1 MLGPVFGMKER
12 GMVMWRL
19 DDISVFVTVVAQG
32 SFVQAAEQ
40 LHMPTSTVSRRI
52 SELEA
57 ALEIKL
63 IERTSRKL
71 RVTERGRQLY
81 EQCLPLVK
89 SMQYQVD
96 TLTRNRD
103 QLTGKITVT
112 APTYLASAILSPWLC
127 QFLAEH
133 QDIELDLKLSN
144 QLEDLIDE
152 GIDLAIRVGPLRDS
166 QFVAQYLFTARY
178 GLYASQGYLQNH
190 EPIHR
195 PEDLRNHDVWVM
207 AHQKGMLTLV
217 DVDGRE
223 QIVNTTTRM
232 KYTDIDMARQVAV
245 NGLSIVCLPHEN
257 SRVPQDDD
265 GLVRVLEQYEIMPTR
280 DVYVVY
286 PSRKHLS
293 ARTRLLIDFLKDVVT
308 KVQ

>member
-1 MLGPVFGMKER
+1 
-12 GMVMWRL
+12 MWRL

-40 LHMPTSTVSRRI
+40 LDMPTSTVSRRI
-52 SELEA
+52 SELET

-71 RVTERGRQLY
+71 RVTERGQLLY

-89 SMQYQVD
+89 NMRYQVD

-112 APTYLASAILSPWLC
+112 APIYLASAILSPWLC
-127 QFLAEH
+127 QFLFEH
-133 QDIELDLKLSN
+133 PDIELDLKLSN
-144 QLEDLIDE
+144 RLEDLLDE

-178 GLYASQGYLQNH
+178 GLYASQAYLQSH

-207 AHQKGMLTLV
+207 AHQKDMLTLV
-217 DVDGRE
+217 DVEDRE
-223 QIVNTTTRM
+223 QTVNTATRM
-232 KYTDIDMARQVAV
+232 KCTDIDMARQMAI
-245 NGLSIVCLPHEN
+245 NGLCIACLPRKN
-257 SRVPQDDD
+257 TRVPQDDD
-265 GLVRVLEQYEIMPTR
+265 NLLRVLEQYEITPTR

-286 PSRKHLS
+286 PSRKHLP
-293 ARTRLLIDFLKDVVT
+293 ARTRLLIDFLKAAVT
-308 KVQ
+308 KLQ